1 LTFCTILIYNKNNSK
16 NRHSLILNKNMK
28 QEKTKVL
35 IVEDEEMLVNMYI
48 SKFEKEGFEPIK
60 ALNGREGLELA
71 KKENPAIVLLDIIMP
86 EMDGFM
92 VLKELKVDPKTK
104 NIPVIM
110 LTNLGQDEDI
120 QKGNKLGAKDYLV
133 KANLTPAQVV
143 DKVKEILK

>member
-1 LTFCTILIYNKNNSK
+1 MANKK
-16 NRHSLILNKNMK
+16 I
-28 QEKTKVL
+28 KVL

-48 SKFEKEGFEPIK
+48 SKFEKEGFEPMK
-60 ALNGREGLELA
+60 ASNGKAGLELA
-71 KKENPAIVLLDIIMP
+71 QKENPDIILLDVIMP

-92 VLKELKVDPKTK
+92 VLRELKSGTKTK
-104 NIPVIM
+104 NIPIIM

-120 QKGNKLGAKDYLV
+120 KKGNELGAKDYLV

>member
-1 LTFCTILIYNKNNSK
+1 MTNKK
-16 NRHSLILNKNMK
+16 I
-28 QEKTKVL
+28 KVL

-48 SKFEKEGFEPIK
+48 SKFEKEGFEPMK
-60 ALNGREGLELA
+60 ASNGKTGLELA
-71 KKENPAIVLLDIIMP
+71 QKENPNIILLDVIMP

-92 VLKELKVDPKTK
+92 VLKELKSDAKTK

-120 QKGNKLGAKDYLV
+120 KKGNELGAKDYLV